1 MQLGPQILLAAGG
14 QLLDPAELA
23 APPAAAPKRT
33 KISAMV
39 QVCAAVMAA
48 QSARPG
54 ALNMP
59 GSGALAAAAGPKG
72 KGSEGAM
79 QDRPLRCQ
87 HGRRWSQSA
96 RARWCCISWRSGG
109 RLAVPGPKSDRAAPS
124 WRGWVAQKSAAHH
137 AMVPMQL
144 NKHCH
149 SRDLAARIP
158 AMYFALHW
166 PIVALF
172 TRMRNIFCHLTV
184 DRAQRQHE
192 LSALSSQL
200 KNRRQKKITS
210 PHVARHAV
218 QAMACAI
225 RTTKEDDA
233 LLDCDMVRYKQVRA
247 VARQK
252 AGFARQPGRCWG
264 NACRAGELH
273 GLHPATARALLGGCL
288 DRDGSPGRRFY
299 QRR

>member
-1 MQLGPQILLAAGG
+1 MEVQQLVRIARRGGAQEGQEGWQERRAAARAQVRAAGVSAEASG
-14 QLLDPAELA
+14 IYVSFPGCQASASWCTWGRTSSWRPAGDCWTPLSFYA
-23 APPAAAPKRT
+23 ASGAAARAVPKRT
-33 KISAMV
+33 KSSAMV
-39 QVCAAVMAA
+39 KVCAAVMAA

-96 RARWCCISWRSGG
+96 RARWRCISWRSGG

-124 WRGWVAQKSAAHH
+124 WRGWVARKSAAHH

-144 NKHCH
+144 HRHRH

-158 AMYFALHW
+158 AIYFALHW

-172 TRMRNIFCHLTV
+172 TRMRNIF
-184 DRAQRQHE
+184 
-192 LSALSSQL
+192 
-200 KNRRQKKITS
+200 
-210 PHVARHAV
+210 
-218 QAMACAI
+218 
-225 RTTKEDDA
+225 
-233 LLDCDMVRYKQVRA
+233 
-247 VARQK
+247 
-252 AGFARQPGRCWG
+252 
-264 NACRAGELH
+264 
-273 GLHPATARALLGGCL
+273 
-288 DRDGSPGRRFY
+288 
-299 QRR
+299 

>member
-39 QVCAAVMAA
+39 QVCAAGIAA
-48 QSARPG
+48 QSALCQARS
-54 ALNMP
+54 NMP
-59 GSGALAAAAGPKG
+59 RSGALAAAAGPKG
-72 KGSEGAM
+72 KGSGGAM
-79 QDRPLRCQ
+79 QGRPLRCQ

-158 AMYFALHW
+158 AIYFALHW

-172 TRMRNIFCHLTV
+172 TRMRNIF
-184 DRAQRQHE
+184 
-192 LSALSSQL
+192 
-200 KNRRQKKITS
+200 
-210 PHVARHAV
+210 
-218 QAMACAI
+218 
-225 RTTKEDDA
+225 
-233 LLDCDMVRYKQVRA
+233 
-247 VARQK
+247 
-252 AGFARQPGRCWG
+252 
-264 NACRAGELH
+264 
-273 GLHPATARALLGGCL
+273 
-288 DRDGSPGRRFY
+288 
-299 QRR
+299 

>member
-1 MQLGPQILLAAGG
+1 M
-14 QLLDPAELA
+14 
-23 APPAAAPKRT
+23 
-33 KISAMV
+33 
-39 QVCAAVMAA
+39 
-48 QSARPG
+48 
-54 ALNMP
+54 
-59 GSGALAAAAGPKG
+59 AAAAGPKG

-96 RARWCCISWRSGG
+96 RARWRCISWRSGG

-184 DRAQRQHE
+184 DRASWLLVLAAPFSHINVVVEGYLKGTCLGLR
-192 LSALSSQL
+192 SISQL
-200 KNRRQKKITS
+200 
-210 PHVARHAV
+210 
-218 QAMACAI
+218 
-225 RTTKEDDA
+225 TKPSS
-233 LLDCDMVRYKQVRA
+233 MSH
-247 VARQK
+247 
-252 AGFARQPGRCWG
+252 F
-264 NACRAGELH
+264 
-273 GLHPATARALLGGCL
+273 
-288 DRDGSPGRRFY
+288 
-299 QRR
+299 